1 MHNAHKEWRRRVTRR
16 RRDRLRRLK
25 EKYGC
30 AVCGYNERGC
40 ALHFAHIDP
49 MTKSP
54 IMYGKSGKNK
64 AGANMSRLYTRIY
77 KDPIKNRQAI
87 KELFEEIRKCQILCA
102 IHHDIEKEDRRES
115 YTNWEIARA
124 RAGMPEPPPDTQQD
138 MFI

>member
-1 MHNAHKEWRRRVTRR
+1 
-16 RRDRLRRLK
+16 
-25 EKYGC
+25 
-30 AVCGYNERGC
+30 
-40 ALHFAHIDP
+40 
-49 MTKSP
+49 
-54 IMYGKSGKNK
+54 MYGKSGKNK
-64 AGANMSRLYTRIY
+64 AGANMSRLYTRVY